1 MPHPFPV
8 SLNEND
14 DRAIVFIQKA
24 AAGKKGGSRLFF
36 GFRANRDF
44 RGM

>member
-1 MPHPFPV
+1 M
-8 SLNEND
+8 
-14 DRAIVFIQKA
+14 IVLFQKA

-44 RGM
+44 RGRRTGFGRAV